1 MCLLFNQY
9 KDFLALVSLK
19 SWEIPSM
26 FRACPNAFH
35 KPTNHAV
42 YVCFVP
48 VFSLSLL
55 SKSFVLMPCFR
66 DWTPVRVSPMI
77 PRRSIIPNA
86 DVRKQKPNR
95 ESDDNDQSRGKCT
108 PPSRLTIEVMSL
120 PREEMFEILDSGCL
134 GRARCWDG
142 RYAGMAC
149 LVSME
154 TEPGDAR

>member
-1 MCLLFNQY
+1 
-9 KDFLALVSLK
+9 
-19 SWEIPSM
+19 M

-55 SKSFVLMPCFR
+55 SKSFVLMPCSR
-66 DWTPVRVSPMI
+66 DWTPVRMSPMI
-77 PRRSIIPNA
+77 PRRSIIPSA
-86 DVRKQKPNR
+86 DVRKQKPNRKRKTR

-120 PREEMFEILDSGCL
+120 PREEMFEILDSGCTGVQGVGMVATPEWLAWCRWRLSL
-134 GRARCWDG
+134 GMRDKNARW
-142 RYAGMAC
+142 
-149 LVSME
+149 
-154 TEPGDAR
+154 T